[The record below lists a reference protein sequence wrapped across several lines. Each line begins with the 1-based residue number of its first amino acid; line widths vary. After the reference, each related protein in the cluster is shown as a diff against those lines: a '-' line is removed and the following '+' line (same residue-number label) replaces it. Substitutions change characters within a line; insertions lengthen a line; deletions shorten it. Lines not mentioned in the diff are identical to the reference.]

1 MIFRCCVIKRGIG
14 DVTVEYLSRAV
25 VSGGA
30 GGALALPEIGS
41 SVNPIPTRGG
51 RLCLPHYW

>member
-1 MIFRCCVIKRGIG
+1 MGLKGGISIDADSG
-14 DVTVEYLSRAV
+14 PLSRAV

-30 GGALALPEIGS
+30 KGAPKFGS

-51 RLCLPHYW
+51 RLYPPDY